1 MTRRWVIDMKT
12 ATLLMLVLG
21 LVLLVAC
28 GTSATEAP
36 EPEATAPAAAATSAP
51 AATPTTQ
58 AAPTATPIPAAPPAP
73 TSTPVPAAPSAAAAP
88 EGTFNLGVKEN
99 LGIFTAHPR
108 LTPGSQGLFVGVTLG
123 ETLVA
128 VDHEFR
134 FIPKLV
140 KEWSISDDSL
150 VWTFKL
156 QEGVPFHK
164 GYGEFTAADAVWTVE
179 QCAHPESQCGRANQM
194 RRLWF
199 NDAGSVTIVDDYT
212 IEVNTGEVQYDML
225 VNISAP
231 WNQFVVSKRAADELG
246 DTEADRLGVGTG
258 PFEFVEY
265 SAGQYWKFQAVED
278 HWRKT
283 PYFAEFNYVE
293 IPEEST
299 RVANFQV
306 GKLDSMVMNLDSLPV
321 VKEVEGVKFMQ
332 VEGGSAQH
340 LGWLGNWYVGVG
352 TEDQREGYDP
362 NLPWVS
368 SNPDTSSEEWERAR
382 KVRLAMAI
390 SIDRQTIVDTILS
403 GEGQPLVLWGW
414 EGNEHRLD
422 EVTRAGWEYNPEK
435 ARQLLVEAGY
445 PDGFEI
451 DVVPSIRDV
460 PGEVDSCFAAAT
472 MWEDIGIRPKLKRLD
487 YNSFVPSVRN
497 RIYNGAHCHGSGGF
511 FDPLALH
518 TIINHS
524 TGGFTAGFDHP
535 ELDAMM
541 DEAIRTVDE
550 DKRFEIMAKYARW
563 MFDNVAEV
571 GLYKVDKIWPLSS
584 KLDPW
589 PEHLEK
595 GDRRIL
601 SGLEYAPHRK

>member
-1 MTRRWVIDMKT
+1 M
-12 ATLLMLVLG
+12 
-21 LVLLVAC
+21 
-28 GTSATEAP
+28 
-36 EPEATAPAAAATSAP
+36 
-51 AATPTTQ
+51 
-58 AAPTATPIPAAPPAP
+58 
-73 TSTPVPAAPSAAAAP
+73 
-88 EGTFNLGVKEN
+88 
-99 LGIFTAHPR
+99 
-108 LTPGSQGLFVGVTLG
+108 
-123 ETLVA
+123 
-128 VDHEFR
+128 DHEFR

-140 KEWSISDDSL
+140 KEWTISDDSL
-150 VWTFKL
+150 IWTFKL

-164 GYGEFTAADAVWTVE
+164 GYGEMTAADVVWTVE
-179 QCAHPESQCGRANQM
+179 QCAAPDSACGRVNQM
-194 RRLWF
+194 RRLWL
-199 NDAGSVTIVDDYT
+199 NDSGNVNVVDDYT

-231 WNQFVVSKRAADELG
+231 WNQFVISKKAADELG
-246 DTEADRLGVGTG
+246 DEEADRLGVGTG
-258 PFEFVEY
+258 PFEFVE
-265 SAGQYWKFQAVED
+265 SAAGQFWKFKAVEE

-283 PYFAEFNYVE
+283 PNFAEFIYVE

-321 VKEVEGVKFMQ
+321 VKAVEGVKFMQ

-340 LGWLGNWYVGVG
+340 LGWPGNWYVGVG

-362 NLPWVS
+362 DLPWVS

-382 KVRLAMAI
+382 KVRLAMSIA
-390 SIDRQTIVDTILS
+390 IDRQTIVDTILS

-414 EGNEHRLD
+414 EGNEPRLD
-422 EVTRAGWEYNPEK
+422 EVTQRGWEYNVEK
-435 ARQLLVEAGY
+435 ARQLLAEAGY

-518 TIINHS
+518 TIILHS
-524 TGGFTAGFDHP
+524 TGGFTAGFDPP
-535 ELDAMM
+535 ELDAML

-550 DKRFEIMAKYARW
+550 DKRFEIMAKYTRW
-563 MFDNVAEV
+563 MFDNVAET

-595 GDRRIL
+595 GDRRVL
-601 SGLEYAPHRK
+601 SGLEYAPHRQ